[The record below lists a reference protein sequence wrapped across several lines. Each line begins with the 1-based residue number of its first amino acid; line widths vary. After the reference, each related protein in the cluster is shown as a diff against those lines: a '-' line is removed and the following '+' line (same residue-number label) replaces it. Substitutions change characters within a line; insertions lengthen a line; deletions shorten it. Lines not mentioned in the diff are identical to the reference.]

1 MEDLNSS
8 ELIFFW
14 MPRGLERIERML
26 RMVEERDR
34 MLYKD
39 RLEYVETFEEVF
51 DRPTLEALY
60 ILLRRGILTE
70 IIGTVKAGK
79 ESRVYWGKGPNGED
93 VAVKIYLTLTA
104 EFRRGILKYIEGDPR
119 FKRIRRDQRSLIY
132 AWASK
137 EFKNLRRAYD
147 AGVRVPK
154 PYGVMRNV
162 LVMEFIGEDGEPAPL
177 LKDCILEDPEGVYAE
192 LMEMV
197 RLLYQKAE
205 LVHGD
210 LSEYNI
216 MIWDGKPILFD
227 VSQAVPLSHP
237 LAHTLLCRDLR
248 NLARYFSDLGVPVLE
263 LEEAYRW
270 VTGGGEVPR

>member
-8 ELIFFW
+8 EPICFW

-137 EFKNLRRAYD
+137 EFKNLRRAYE

-177 LKDCILEDPEGVYAE
+177 LKDCILEDPEEVYAE

-216 MIWDGKPILFD
+216 MVWDGKPVLFD

-248 NLARYFSDLGVPVLE
+248 NLARYFSNLGVPVLE
-263 LEEAYRW
+263 PEEAYRW
-270 VTGGGEVPR
+270 VTGGGEIPR

>member
-1 MEDLNSS
+1 MEDLNSPKP
-8 ELIFFW
+8 ICFW

-60 ILLRRGILTE
+60 TLLRRGILTE

-79 ESRVYWGKGPNGED
+79 ESRVYWGKGANGED
-93 VAVKIYLTLTA
+93 VAIKIYLTLTA

-216 MIWDGKPILFD
+216 MVWDGKPVLFD

-270 VTGGGEVPR
+270 VTGGGEIPR

>member
-8 ELIFFW
+8 EPICFW
-14 MPRGLERIERML
+14 MPRGLERIEQML
-26 RMVEERDR
+26 RKVEERDR

-60 ILLRRGILTE
+60 TLLRRGILTE
-70 IIGTVKAGK
+70 MIGTVKAGK

-216 MIWDGKPILFD
+216 MVWDGKPVLFD

-270 VTGGGEVPR
+270 VTGGGEIPR

>member
-1 MEDLNSS
+1 
-8 ELIFFW
+8 

-26 RMVEERDR
+26 RKVEERDR

-39 RLEYVETFEEVF
+39 SLEYVETFEEVF

-60 ILLRRGILTE
+60 TLLRRGILTE
-70 IIGTVKAGK
+70 MIGTVKAGK

-119 FKRIRRDQRSLIY
+119 FKRIRRDQRGLIY

-147 AGVRVPK
+147 AGVSVPK

-177 LKDCILEDPEGVYAE
+177 LKDCILEDPEEVYAE
-192 LMEMV
+192 LMGMV

-216 MIWDGKPILFD
+216 MVWDGKPVLFD
-227 VSQAVPLSHP
+227 VSQAVHLSHP

-248 NLARYFSDLGVPVLE
+248 NLARYFSDLEVPVLE

-270 VTGGGEVPR
+270 VTGGGEIPR

>member
-8 ELIFFW
+8 EPICFW

-26 RMVEERDR
+26 RKVEERDR

-39 RLEYVETFEEVF
+39 SLEYVETFEEVF

-60 ILLRRGILTE
+60 TLLRRGILTE
-70 IIGTVKAGK
+70 MIGTVKAGK

-119 FKRIRRDQRSLIY
+119 FKRIRRDQRGLIY

-147 AGVRVPK
+147 AGVSVPK

-177 LKDCILEDPEGVYAE
+177 LKDCILEDPEEVYAE
-192 LMEMV
+192 LMGMV

-216 MIWDGKPILFD
+216 MVWDGKPVLFD
-227 VSQAVPLSHP
+227 VSQAVHLSHP

-248 NLARYFSDLGVPVLE
+248 NLARYFSDLEVPVLE

-270 VTGGGEVPR
+270 VTGGGEIPR